1 MGEGDVHERIA
12 RLRAGSPPAR
22 PAYAAA
28 GVDVDAGERAVEL
41 MRARVSATHGPEV
54 LDGIGGF
61 ASAVSLPPGYRD
73 PVLVSA
79 TDGVGTK
86 TALARATRR
95 FDTIGIDLVAMC
107 ADDVVCRGARPLF
120 FLDYLAVGR
129 VDPPVVAEIV
139 GGIAGGCQL
148 AGCSLVGGETA
159 EHPGLMAPVEF
170 DLAGFCVGI
179 AERAEIFDQGA
190 VCAGDILFGI
200 ASSGL
205 HANGYSLVRA
215 VVADHHL
222 DLGRPYLEV
231 LRDHLGNA
239 DAEALSD
246 AEPTIALATLGDA
259 LLTPTR
265 IYAPDILALRDEL
278 AGAGTP
284 LAGVAH
290 VTGGGLPGNVPRV
303 LPEGL
308 AAAVRPRS
316 WPEPSAVRLVAA
328 LGRLGGAEVRATLN
342 AGLGMVAVVPSAGT
356 ERALGFLADRGLRA
370 WAIGEVVPVSAT
382 GGPRYLE
389 TA

>member
-1 MGEGDVHERIA
+1 MGERDVHERIV
-12 RLRAGSPPAR
+12 RLRAGLPPAR
-22 PAYAAA
+22 PAYASA
-28 GVDVDAGERAVEL
+28 GVDVGAGEQAVEL
-41 MRARVSATHGPEV
+41 MRERVTATHGPEV
-54 LDGIGGF
+54 IDGIGGF

-120 FLDYLAVGR
+120 FLDYIAVGQ

-139 GGIAGGCQL
+139 GGMARGCEL

-159 EHPGLMAPVEF
+159 EHPGLMAPDEF

-179 AERAEIFDQGA
+179 AERAELFDQRA
-190 VCAGDILFGI
+190 ARAGDVLVGI

-205 HANGYSLVRA
+205 HANGFSLVRA
-215 VVADHHL
+215 VVAEHRL
-222 DLGRPYLEV
+222 DLARPYLDA
-231 LRDHLGNA
+231 LRDHLGVA
-239 DAEALSD
+239 AAEAF
-246 AEPTIALATLGDA
+246 AEADPTAVAVTLGEA

-265 IYAPDILALRDEL
+265 IYAPHLLALRDEL
-278 AGAGTP
+278 ARAGTP

-303 LPEGL
+303 LAGDL
-308 AAAVRPRS
+308 AAAVRPGT
-316 WPEPSAVRLVAA
+316 WPEPSAVRLIAA
-328 LGRLGGAEVRATLN
+328 LGRLEGPEMRATLN
-342 AGLGMVAVVPSAGT
+342 AGIGMVAVVPKAGA
-356 ERALGFLADRGLRA
+356 ERALGFLADRALRA